1 MNIIKGLALTFGTA
15 AIMAVAVAC
24 GGEDPPSQL
33 ETPEAATVPAAQPSP
48 IHDGQSSDSVASS
61 AYALWTVRHADVDE
75 LIARSQVIVM
85 GTLGEEFEERMIS
98 GYGPDGQITAD
109 PEGWLAYTDYTL
121 NIEEIIR
128 GDDVVSE
135 GTDSVV
141 FRMVGHVSAQ
151 DEAPTSVAFKLPEP
165 GDHLLFAMGTNPDG
179 TFGSGPEG
187 LIDIESENAV
197 YEDGIRF
204 ASGGTTAELLEQI
217 KAQVSP

>member
-1 MNIIKGLALTFGTA
+1 MKFIKALALTIGA
-15 AIMAVAVAC
+15 ATIMAVAVAC
-24 GGEDPPSQL
+24 SDDGPPSEL
-33 ETPEAATVPAAQPSP
+33 ETSGATSAPVAQTIPT
-48 IHDGQSSDSVASS
+48 HDGQSPDSVNPS
-61 AYALWTVRHADVDE
+61 AYALWTVRHADVED
-75 LIARSQVIVM
+75 LIARSQVIVV
-85 GTLGEEFEERMIS
+85 GALGEEFEERMIS

-135 GTDSVV
+135 GANSVV
-141 FRMVGHVSAQ
+141 LRMFGHVSAQ

-165 GDHLLFAMGTNPDG
+165 GDRLLFAMGTNPDG

-187 LIDIESENAV
+187 LIDIESENAA